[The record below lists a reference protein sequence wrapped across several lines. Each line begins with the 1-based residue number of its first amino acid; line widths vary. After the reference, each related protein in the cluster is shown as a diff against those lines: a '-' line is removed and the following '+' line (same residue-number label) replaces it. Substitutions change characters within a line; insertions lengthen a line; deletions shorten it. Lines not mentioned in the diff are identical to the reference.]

1 MSERHKCYKLLPS
14 WDMMWMTFHRPWHCF
29 ISDSPMLNP
38 NWKCFYQLL
47 RHQRFIIVTR
57 EVITFI
63 TFTIILLIQP
73 IKANVL
79 SNLLR
84 IRTLYHNFSW
94 YICTTLPMRLVEP
107 RSIKRQQN
115 NGVCKV
121 ATANT
126 SHHANSDLT
135 TWERCE
141 KWMEDT
147 EVPWLQ
153 FSTKQSTLA
162 IFAFTLDYKV
172 IAFVE
177 TTRLHCL
184 GSQRRICEGRVE
196 LHHGKQLYVCQ
207 FKFYIFY

>member
-1 MSERHKCYKLLPS
+1 MLQIAAIMRHHVNDFPSTLTLLHLRFSHVKPQLK
-14 WDMMWMTFHRPWHCF
+14 
-29 ISDSPMLNP
+29 ML
-38 NWKCFYQLL
+38 LSVITAS
-47 RHQRFIIVTR
+47 HRFIIVTR

-196 LHHGKQLYVCQ
+196 LHIGKQLYVCQ